1 MAWAAPKTWV
11 ASAILTAAE
20 LNVHLRDNLNATFPA
35 LVSAKGDSVWA
46 SGANAGVRVAVAA
59 SGLLIADS
67 TCNAGVRWSTCATVN
82 ASTGEFRNTAAADVS
97 PFTQARLT
105 VYRDTSNW
113 GYLAYGSDGVLRTVY
128 SSDVGV
134 KSTHWG
140 ISNSTSGTGAFT
152 AWMALTTCG
161 VLTIGGSVVNANMT
175 TGLTIQQGAADD
187 EILALKSSD
196 VAHGITS
203 ISETDSYLALRKI
216 SATAGG
222 VLAYCMSDGGQQGI
236 QVVGISG
243 GAADTTR
250 NNTSVGV
257 VYLDGAVK
265 SGTTYVPAAA
275 SGNIFGV
282 GTGGSARMLLD
293 GAGNLYLDATAVQN
307 AFDKWDDAQ
316 MCRALALSVSPCGII
331 EQERDRFLKYNRK
344 HLQAANVAT
353 YNEDGGIFVNHTALA
368 WLLVG
373 SVGQLSDRLAEA
385 EDRNFE
391 LAGCLMRL
399 AGRSPCAR
407 AIG

>member
-1 MAWAAPKTWV
+1 MAWTAPKTWV

-46 SGANAGVRVAVAA
+46 SGANAGARVAVAA
-59 SGLLIADS
+59 SGLLIPDS

-175 TGLTIQQGAADD
+175 TGLTVNQGAADN

-196 VAHGITS
+196 VAHGVTTQT
-203 ISETDSYLALRKI
+203 ETDTFAYFGKYVGGNGGLLIRTYSMDTTGTRLESVATADETTKSALALANI
-216 SATAGG
+216 
-222 VLAYCMSDGGQQGI
+222 M
-236 QVVGISG
+236 
-243 GAADTTR
+243 
-250 NNTSVGV
+250 
-257 VYLDGAVK
+257 LDASKK
-265 SGTTYVPAAA
+265 SGTTVAAHGANANLLAISNVA
-275 SGNIFGV
+275 SVKFIF
-282 GTGGSARMLLD
+282 
-293 GAGNLYLDATAVQN
+293 DAEGDLHCDASVN
-307 AFDKWDDAQ
+307 ASAFDNFDDAELL
-316 MCRALALSVSPCGII
+316 RALTVSVPMGGVIPNA
-331 EQERDRFLKYNRK
+331 RDKFLRYNKK
-344 HLQAANVAT
+344 HLQSARLAT
-353 YNEDGGIFVNHTALA
+353 YNDGPGGDGSVFVNVTKLQ
-368 WLLVG
+368 WLCVG
-373 SVGQLSDRLAEA
+373 AIEQMSGCIYSLQE
-385 EDRNFE
+385 RNLE
-391 LAGCLMRL
+391 LAGCLLRL
-399 AGRSPCAR
+399 TGSACRV
-407 AIG
+407 